1 MDSLGSAL
9 LAAFGLML
17 VVEGLLPFIAP
28 GVWRDAFRKAV
39 ELNDGQL
46 RMGGIIA
53 IAIGLLILSLTLN

>member
-1 MDSLGSAL
+1 VESLAGAL

-28 GVWRDAFRKAV
+28 GMWRDAFRKAT

-46 RMGGIIA
+46 RMGGLIA
-53 IAIGLLILSLTLN
+53 IAIGLLILIVAL